1 MQTCDLTKKKPI
13 IIKYKNLL
21 SHIKMSK
28 EVLTFG
34 NTEIEKKIFFTAIR
48 LLFLGGNVDIEKML
62 VSNKFFFGKKTINTL
77 LVTCIM
83 IIMLSH

>member
-28 EVLTFG
+28 KVLTFG
-34 NTEIEKKIFFTAIR
+34 NTEIAKKKFYRHKTPIFGRECRYWENASI
-48 LLFLGGNVDIEKML
+48 
-62 VSNKFFFGKKTINTL
+62 
-77 LVTCIM
+77 
-83 IIMLSH
+83 